1 MKKTKYIN
9 LLIYI
14 IIFTICFLF
23 CVNNLND
30 IQTINVQGNK
40 EIKEIKEES
49 APAPIEENKE
59 KQKKLYIKLQVPFTP
74 QAPNA
79 NWKDPRQENGC
90 EETASLMAMYWVNDK
105 QIDKD
110 TIEKEITDISDFEQ
124 KKYNNYVDTSSE
136 DVVKRIFNDYFG
148 YYNVETK
155 YDITIDDII
164 SELKNGNLILVP
176 TNGQKLNNPFYTA
189 PGPERHELVITGYD
203 ESTDEF
209 ITNDPGTKH
218 GKDYRYKTNILYNAI
233 YDYKTGDNEPVDKII
248 KAMIVVSK

>member
-1 MKKTKYIN
+1 
-9 LLIYI
+9 
-14 IIFTICFLF
+14 
-23 CVNNLND
+23 
-30 IQTINVQGNK
+30 
-40 EIKEIKEES
+40 
-49 APAPIEENKE
+49 
-59 KQKKLYIKLQVPFTP
+59 
-74 QAPNA
+74 
-79 NWKDPRQENGC
+79 
-90 EETASLMAMYWVNDK
+90 MAMYWVNDK

-124 KKYNNYVDTSSE
+124 EKYNNYVDTSSE

-155 YDITIDDII
+155 YNITIDDII

-233 YDYKTGDNEPVDKII
+233 YDYKTGDN
-248 KAMIVVSK
+248 SQ